1 MQISTAIHFETEAT
15 GALKVKHP
23 LKTTCGQLVGYVEL
37 TTDNETIGHYVIH
50 YLRNLTPAH
59 AFNKNNQYDYG

>member
-23 LKTTCGQLVGYVEL
+23 LKTTCGQPVGYVEL
-37 TTDNETIGHYVIH
+37 TTDNETLGNCDIH
-50 YLRNLTPAH
+50 
-59 AFNKNNQYDYG
+59 

>member
-1 MQISTAIHFETEAT
+1 M

-59 AFNKNNQYDYG
+59 AYNKNNQCDYG